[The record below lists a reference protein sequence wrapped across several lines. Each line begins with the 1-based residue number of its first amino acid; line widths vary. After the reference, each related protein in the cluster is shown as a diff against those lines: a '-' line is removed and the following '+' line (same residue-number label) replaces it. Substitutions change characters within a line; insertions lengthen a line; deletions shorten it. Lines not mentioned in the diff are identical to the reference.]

1 MFSYSHSLSYVY
13 KLNRNRKVWLKFG
26 FDRMLNVLEKIGNP
40 QDSLKTIHIA
50 GTKGK
55 GSTLAFFSSILR
67 QKFKVGSFTS
77 PSLVNATE
85 RISIDGSLIPP
96 HSFSLIVDRLKEI
109 YSSIEEE
116 NVPSTFE
123 TFTIIS
129 FIYFLEKQVDIA
141 LYEVGLGGRLDAT
154 NIIRHP
160 LVSIITEIS
169 YDHQKTLG
177 NTLREIAT
185 EKAGIIKKGT
195 PLVIAKQEK
204 EALETIVNKARK
216 KRIDYFEY
224 GKDYFITNV
233 KEYEKGTIFDFH
245 SPSLTKNFEKLFV
258 PMMGKHQAENAAS
271 AIQAALLLKE
281 KGCNLDESDIRNGLS
296 KTFWPGRLEIASKI
310 PLIVLDGAHNKASAE
325 ALAHLL
331 MKVFDKK
338 IVFLFS
344 MLKDKNIEDTLSV
357 LAPIGERFVL
367 TEVPHSSSRRLTVDK
382 LNHIAER
389 YISKDRIVVEKNP
402 VRAFYTA
409 RRNIKEDELLCVTGS
424 LYLVGYIR
432 KLMNYFIFSK
442 NLL

>member
-1 MFSYSHSLSYVY
+1 MFSYPHSLDYVY
-13 KLNRNRKVWLKFG
+13 ELNRNRKIWLKFG
-26 FDRMLNVLEKIGNP
+26 FNRMTKVLERTGNP
-40 QDSLKTIHIA
+40 QERLKTIHIA

-55 GSTLAFFSSILR
+55 GSTLAFLSSALR
-67 QKFKVGSFTS
+67 EKFKVGSFTS

-85 RISIDGSLIPP
+85 RISIDGALIPP
-96 HSFSLIVDRLKEI
+96 HSFSLIVDRLRKI
-109 YSSIEEE
+109 YSSMEEE
-116 NVPSTFE
+116 NIPSTFE

-129 FIYFLEKQVDIA
+129 FLYFLEERVDMA

-154 NIIRHP
+154 NIIKHP

-177 NTLREIAT
+177 NTLEKIAT

-204 EALETIVNKARK
+204 EALETIINKAKEK
-216 KRIDYFEY
+216 KIDYFEY

-233 KEYEKGTIFDFH
+233 KEYEKGTTFDFH
-245 SPSLTKNFEKLFV
+245 SPSLTKNFKELFI
-258 PMMGKHQAENAAS
+258 PLMGKHQAENAAS
-271 AIQAALLLKE
+271 SVQAVLLLKE
-281 KGCNLDESDIRNGLS
+281 KGYSLSESDVRIGLS
-296 KTFWPGRLEIASKI
+296 KTFWPGRLEVVSKRPFI
-310 PLIVLDGAHNKASAE
+310 ILDGAHNKASAE
-325 ALAHLL
+325 ALARSL
-331 MKVFDKK
+331 MNVFDKK

-357 LAPIGERFVL
+357 LAPIGARFVL
-367 TEVPHSSSRRLTVDK
+367 TEVPHSSSRRLMVDN
-382 LNHIAER
+382 LNYIAKKHIP
-389 YISKDRIVVEKNP
+389 KDRIVIEKNP

-409 RRNIKEDELLCVTGS
+409 RQNIKEDELLCVTGS

>member
-13 KLNRNRKVWLKFG
+13 GLNRNRKIWLKFG
-26 FDRMLNVLEKIGNP
+26 FDRMLNILDKIGNP

-55 GSTLAFFSSILR
+55 GSTLTFLSSILR

-85 RISIDGSLIPP
+85 RISVDGSLIPP
-96 HSFSLIVDRLKEI
+96 HTFSLIVDRLRKIYGPMEKENI
-109 YSSIEEE
+109 
-116 NVPSTFE
+116 PSTFE

-129 FIYFLEKQVDIA
+129 FIYFLEEQVDVA

-154 NIIRHP
+154 NIIKHP
-160 LVSIITEIS
+160 LISIITEIS
-169 YDHQKTLG
+169 YDHQKILG
-177 NTLREIAT
+177 NTLRKIAT

-195 PLVIAKQEK
+195 ELVIAKQER
-204 EALETIVNKARK
+204 EASETIVNKSK
-216 KRIDYFEY
+216 EKRVDYFEY
-224 GKDYFITNV
+224 GKDYFVTNV
-233 KEYEKGTIFDFH
+233 KEFEKGTVFNFY
-245 SPSLTKNFEKLFV
+245 SPSLTKGFEKLFI
-258 PMMGKHQAENAAS
+258 PLTGKHQAENAAS
-271 AIQAALLLKE
+271 SVQSALLLE
-281 KGCNLDESDIRNGLS
+281 RKGYDLDESDIRIGLS
-296 KTFWPGRLEIASKI
+296 KAFWPGRSEIVSKT
-310 PLIVLDGAHNKASAE
+310 PLVILDGAHNKASAS

-331 MKVFDKK
+331 VKTFNKK

-367 TEVPHSSSRRLTVDK
+367 TEIPHSFSRRLTVDK
-382 LNHIAER
+382 LNYIAQR
-389 YISKDRIVVEKNP
+389 YISKDKITIEKNP
-402 VRAFYTA
+402 DRAFYIA
-409 RRNIKEDELLCVTGS
+409 RRSIKEDELLCVTGS

-432 KLMNYFIFSK
+432 KLMNYFVFSK